1 MGSSD
6 SPLHTSNTE
15 KATFG
20 AGCFWGVESRFR
32 KLSGVLDATVGYMGG
47 DWEEPT
53 YEQVC
58 TGETGHTEVVEVVF
72 DPSII
77 SYEALTEAFF
87 DLHDPTQVD
96 RQGPDVGRQYRT
108 VIFYHSDEQ
117 QKSAKAIKDKLDS
130 SGRYTLP
137 IATAIEPVKAFWRA
151 EEYHQQYLAKRGGQC
166 GA

>member
-1 MGSSD
+1 MESAISST
-6 SPLHTSNTE
+6 HATNTE
-15 KATFG
+15 TATFG

-32 KLSGVLDATVGYMGG
+32 KLPGVVDATVGYMGG
-47 DWEEPT
+47 DWAEPT

-77 SYEALTEAFF
+77 GYEALTEAFF
-87 DLHDPTQVD
+87 ELHDPTQID

-108 VIFYHSDEQ
+108 VIFHHSEEQ
-117 QKSAKAIKDKLDS
+117 QKIALVIKDKLNA
-130 SGRYTLP
+130 SGHYASP
-137 IATAIEPVKAFWRA
+137 IATAIEPVKTFWRA

>member
-1 MGSSD
+1 MGHTD
-6 SPLHTSNTE
+6 STLHAANTE

-32 KLSGVLDATVGYMGG
+32 KLTGVLDATVGYMGG
-47 DWEEPT
+47 DWSEPT

-72 DPSII
+72 DPSVI

-87 DLHDPTQVD
+87 DLHDPTQID

-108 VIFYHSDEQ
+108 VIFYHSDAQ
-117 QKSAKAIKDKLDS
+117 QKLAKAIKDRLDA
-130 SGRYTLP
+130 SGRYGLP
-137 IATAIEPVKAFWRA
+137 IATAIEPVKPFWRA

>member
-1 MGSSD
+1 MESSD